1 MTTASIRPINET
13 NINEYLA
20 TINSEFFIGMP
31 VQNFGGSDIVFLK
44 QYLYDGATIVQE
56 VKLTN
61 LTNIVSDVS
70 TLVDSDPSKQ
80 IGVINYALDLFM
92 IISTK
97 VS

>member
-1 MTTASIRPINET
+1 MTTASLQPINET

-61 LTNIVSDVS
+61 LTNIVSDVD

-80 IGVINYALDLFM
+80 IGVINYDLDLFM